1 MGSFPIDSSSL
12 YFYPV
17 HPQLRLSSS
26 RLMAEERQNVTI
38 FCNASGQPQPKV
50 TWSKAVGNLT
60 KERTSRGKRSFDNLQ
75 SGEERRWN
83 ICVQS
88 TKYPGVSICRGSTND
103 ILPFAR

>member
-1 MGSFPIDSSSL
+1 MCSFPIDPL

-26 RLMAEERQNVTI
+26 RLMAEEGQNVTI
-38 FCNASGQPQPKV
+38 VCNASGQPQPKV
-50 TWSKAVGNLT
+50 TWSKAVGSLT
-60 KERTSRGKRSFDNLQ
+60 KERTSVVKGALTICKVAKSD
-75 SGEERRWN
+75 GGT
-83 ICVQS
+83 CVQS